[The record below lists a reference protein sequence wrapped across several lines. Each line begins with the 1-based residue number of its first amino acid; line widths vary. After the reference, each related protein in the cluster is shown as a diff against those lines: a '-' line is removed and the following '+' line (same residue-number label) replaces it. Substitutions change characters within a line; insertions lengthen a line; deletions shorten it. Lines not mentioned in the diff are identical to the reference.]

1 MICEEHSLSV
11 ITPTKLPQKIMFRS
25 DIDNVVKQSNSYED
39 FLKNMKSYG
48 YKIKVRKY
56 LYFKKQGNKNF
67 TNTQVL
73 GMGYTEDNIR
83 SKIYGIA
90 VENYNYAP
98 YLNYAVKTSQRKSL
112 K

>member
-90 VENYNYAP
+90 VENYN
-98 YLNYAVKTSQRKSL
+98 
-112 K
+112 